1 MTEAQ
6 LTIAILALLFAKHF
20 IADFVLQFDYM
31 VQQKGIYGAEG
42 GVHHTLMHIVGTWA
56 VLCWMTNPFIAVFA
70 ALADGLFHYHID
82 WLKMNINRWRGLT
95 IQDHEFWVWL
105 GADQLAHS
113 LTYLAIT
120 LWAVSHLTS

>member
-31 VQQKGIYGAEG
+31 VQQKGVYGAEG

-56 VLCWMTNPFIAVFA
+56 VLCWVANPFIAVFA

-82 WLKMNINRWRGLT
+82 HYYLHHCIDKQYFEV
-95 IQDHEFWVWL
+95 QDCL
-105 GADQLAHS
+105 
-113 LTYLAIT
+113 
-120 LWAVSHLTS
+120 